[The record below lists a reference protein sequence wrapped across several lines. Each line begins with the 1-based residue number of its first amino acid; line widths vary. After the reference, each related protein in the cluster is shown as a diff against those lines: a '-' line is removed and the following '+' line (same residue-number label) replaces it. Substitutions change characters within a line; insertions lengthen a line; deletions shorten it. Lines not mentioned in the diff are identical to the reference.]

1 MAHLTERRSSVAPT
15 AEDAAKPVPSR
26 DNGWTDIALTLPI
39 FLLYHAGVVFLP
51 TRNAADM
58 VTSLLMELA
67 ERSLLL
73 YMTITA
79 SAGVG
84 VVLLFLVLGQKRAL
98 RWQRFAMIAAE
109 GILYAVTLR
118 VIAGYVVGQLRLDMG
133 ATHSLGLISGLVM
146 SLGAGF
152 YEELIFRVVLFTL
165 LGRLAYLAVVSQPA
179 AWKSWLFWSV
189 WALLTSF
196 LFSSWH
202 HVGEL
207 GEPFTLRAFVFRWV
221 CGMVFTAIFALRGY
235 ATVVWTHTLYD
246 VWVLVL

>member
-1 MAHLTERRSSVAPT
+1 MAETQAQAVIPA
-15 AEDAAKPVPSR
+15 PSR

-51 TRNAADM
+51 TRNAADL
-58 VTSLLMELA
+58 VTSQLMLLA

-79 SAGVG
+79 SVG
-84 VVLLFLVLGQKRAL
+84 VAVVVLFLLLGQKRAL
-98 RWQRFAMIAAE
+98 RWQRFAMIAVE
-109 GILYAVTLR
+109 GILYAVALR
-118 VIAGYVVGQLRLDMG
+118 VIAGYVVGELRLD
-133 ATHSLGLISGLVM
+133 AASPQVVGLFPGLVM

-152 YEELIFRVVLFTL
+152 YEELVFRVALFTL
-165 LGRLAYLAVVSQPA
+165 LGRLAHLAIISKPA
-179 AWKSWLFWSV
+179 VWKSWLFWLI

-207 GEPFTLRAFVFRWV
+207 GEPFTMRAFVFRWV

-235 ATVVWTHTLYD
+235 ATAVWTHTLYD
-246 VWVLVL
+246 IWVLVL